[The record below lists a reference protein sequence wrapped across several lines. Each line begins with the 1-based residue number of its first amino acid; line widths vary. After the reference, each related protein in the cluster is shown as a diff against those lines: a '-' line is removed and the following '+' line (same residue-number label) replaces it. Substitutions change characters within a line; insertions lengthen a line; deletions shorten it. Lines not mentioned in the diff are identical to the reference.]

1 MRNIQSLLERFGLLR
16 LKKFRSLLP
25 DARKKYKDT
34 RKLIIQNRLEFEKDL
49 PPDFSWSYLY
59 ELEYKQ
65 LTLLSLSCFGLLDKF
80 AKAQQD
86 GLDLNVFMI
95 DEIVRESESDE
106 DIDWSGGH
114 EGKYTKA
121 DLHAVHYAN
130 ECTWRCL
137 GIYGEF
143 LNDLVKK
150 VRNGEDEDDDA
161 FFNAVRI
168 DRTVLTCP
176 TFAAR
181 FSRAQYFGE
190 KLFMQRLHKAVKE
203 KPHDALLV
211 HQDMRNMLRVFED
224 LNVLDGLSMK
234 EADYLF
240 IKELEA
246 YQDTGADPTRSLM
259 RFIQRWKEQK
269 QPAT

>member
-1 MRNIQSLLERFGLLR
+1 MRNIQSLLERLGLAR
-16 LKKFRSLLP
+16 LKRFRNLLP

-34 RKLIIQNRLEFEKDL
+34 RKLIIEKRQEFEKDL
-49 PPDFSWSYLY
+49 PADFTWSYLY

-65 LTLLSLSCFGLLDKF
+65 LMLLSLTCFGLLDKF
-80 AKAQQD
+80 IKAYQD
-86 GLDLNVFMI
+86 GLDLNVYMM
-95 DEIVRESESDE
+95 DEIALESEGDE
-106 DIDWSGGH
+106 DIAWTGGH
-114 EGKYTKA
+114 EGKYSKA
-121 DLHAVHYAN
+121 DLMGVHYAN

-150 VRNGEDEDDDA
+150 VRNGRDENDDA

-181 FSRAQYFGE
+181 FARAQYFGE
-190 KLFMQRLHKAVKE
+190 KKFMLRLLAAIKE

-224 LNVLDGLSMK
+224 LNALDSMSMK
-234 EADYLF
+234 EADWLF
-240 IKELEA
+240 VQELKT
-246 YQDTGADPTRSLM
+246 YQNAGSDPARSLM
-259 RFIQRWKEQK
+259 RFIQRWKEGQTA
-269 QPAT
+269 AT